1 MKRWPGDNLPVFSN
15 EDHRESLEMFVAV
28 LNKKELLKTV
38 NSEDIRKRVQSILR
52 ERRRQIRKG
61 YSYNVCLLFA
71 LYVLTLIMN
80 VDTIMSNSLYFK

>member
-1 MKRWPGDNLPVFSN
+1 MRII

-38 NSEDIRKRVQSILR
+38 NSEDLRKRVQSILR

-61 YSYNVCLLFA
+61 YSYNECR
-71 LYVLTLIMN
+71 YH
-80 VDTIMSNSLYFK
+80 YE